1 MLFELGIVIP
11 TYNEEMNVSLL
22 VEDLFKLFP
31 QALIVIV
38 DDSPNLLT
46 IQSIKHINQTNFRCF
61 HREESLGRGSAVL
74 FGFSYL
80 QDKCKLIL
88 EMDAD
93 FSHDPTEIQQM
104 ITALIGNSCDM
115 LIASRYL
122 NQSRIINWPL
132 SRKILSYAANNLAR
146 VILRVPVTDYTNGF
160 RLYRSS
166 AVQEVTRTCGKI
178 GDGFI
183 SLSEIAVTLY
193 YKNYK
198 LFEVPT
204 TFRNRLRG
212 KSNLNTKELFN
223 ALLGLVKVYSLKQR
237 LK

>member
-1 MLFELGIVIP
+1 
-11 TYNEEMNVSLL
+11 
-22 VEDLFKLFP
+22 
-31 QALIVIV
+31 
-38 DDSPNLLT
+38 
-46 IQSIKHINQTNFRCF
+46 
-61 HREESLGRGSAVL
+61 
-74 FGFSYL
+74 
-80 QDKCKLIL
+80 
-88 EMDAD
+88 MDAD
-93 FSHDPTEIQQM
+93 FSHDPKEIQYM
-104 ITALIGNSCDM
+104 IIALTKNNCDM

-122 NQSRIINWPL
+122 DQSRIINWPL

-146 VILRVPVTDYTNGF
+146 VILRVPITDYTNGF

-166 AVQEVTRTCGKI
+166 AVQEVTSTCGKI

-193 YKNYK
+193 HKNYR

-204 TFRNRLRG
+204 IFRNRLRG

-223 ALLGLVKVYSLKQR
+223 ALLGLFKVYGLKQR